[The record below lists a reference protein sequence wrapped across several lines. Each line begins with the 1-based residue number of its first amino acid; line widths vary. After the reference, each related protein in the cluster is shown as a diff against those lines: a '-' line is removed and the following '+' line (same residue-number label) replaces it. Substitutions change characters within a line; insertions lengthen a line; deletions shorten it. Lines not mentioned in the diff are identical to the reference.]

1 MSEII
6 LTVDTPVLKGEKG
19 DKGETG
25 VFDYTHLEDI
35 VDEHLNDR
43 FQGVESKLDLKVDK
57 FDGKSIVDD
66 KVIETFDGLEKWV
79 DNPFVT
85 KDESG
90 KDIEEPRT
98 IVKMFDTKIDSQDLD
113 NKMEE
118 AETSL
123 QNYIDL
129 KMQTTGTGD
138 MLSSTYDKD
147 GDGVVDL
154 AKQADNASRV
164 NGKTV
169 GTSVPENAVFTD
181 TTYKE
186 VSSAEAGLM
195 SISDKVKLN
204 GIASGA
210 TRVEVVDALDST
222 DISKALSANQGKIIN
237 ESINSI
243 NANIDTANSNIAS
256 LNSSMEKIDTR
267 LNQVENEDWVEID
280 PSRIHITKG
289 ENCGGIV
296 LKQALYKNGFIS
308 FYLTCWA
315 SNSLPV
321 GSNISATITF
331 DDYEVVSRNVPAAS
345 YIGTTTVVTA
355 YYNDGRMISRILSNQ
370 YSGMTESKAYGIH
383 FLALARKK
391 TI

>member
-222 DISKALSANQGKIIN
+222 DISKALSANQGKVLNDNIN
-237 ESINSI
+237 NGINDINGSIEN
-243 NANIDTANSNIAS
+243 
-256 LNSSMEKIDTR
+256 IDTR
-267 LNQVENEDWVEID
+267 LNKVENDAEWVDID

-289 ENCGGIV
+289 TNCGGLI
-296 LKQALYKNGFIS
+296 LKQAQYRSGFVSLYV
-308 FYLTCWA
+308 TCWA
-315 SNSLPV
+315 SKTLAV
-321 GSNISATITF
+321 GSNLGATITF
-331 DDYEVVSRNVPAAS
+331 DDYEIVSTNVPAAS
-345 YIGTTTVVTA
+345 YAGTTVLITSFT
-355 YYNDGRMISRILSNQ
+355 NKGIMNSRILANQ
-370 YSGMTESKAYGIH
+370 YAGTNQDGSYGIH
-383 FLALARKK
+383 FLVHVRKK
-391 TI
+391 

>member
-19 DKGETG
+19 DKGDTG
-25 VFDYTHLEDI
+25 SFDYGELERI
-35 VDEHLNDR
+35 VELNLGDKLEKINKSLEGKVNTDESH
-43 FQGVESKLDLKVDK
+43 SMVDNN
-57 FDGKSIVDD
+57 
-66 KVIETFDGLEKWV
+66 VISTFGGLEKWV

-85 KDESG
+85 KDENG

-118 AETSL
+118 AKGEL
-123 QNYIDL
+123 QTYIDENL
-129 KMQTTGTGD
+129 EASKSGD
-138 MLSSTYDKD
+138 MLRSVYDKD
-147 GDGVVDL
+147 RDGVVDL
-154 AKQADNASRV
+154 AKQADNAAKV

-181 TTYKE
+181 TTYKDAS
-186 VSSAEAGLM
+186 VTEAGLM
-195 SISDKVKLN
+195 SAGDKVKLN

-222 DISKALSANQGKIIN
+222 DISKALSANQGKMIN

-243 NANIDTANSNIAS
+243 NTNIDTANSNIAS
-256 LNSSMEKIDTR
+256 ISSSMENIDTR

-280 PSRIHITKG
+280 PSRVHITKG
-289 ENCGGIV
+289 ENCGGTI

-308 FYLTCWA
+308 LYLTCWA
-315 SNSLPV
+315 SKTLAV
-321 GSNISATITF
+321 GGNITATITF
-331 DDYEVVSRNVPAAS
+331 DDYEIVSANVPTAS
-345 YIGTTTVVTA
+345 YAGTTALITSFTNEGVL
-355 YYNDGRMISRILSNQ
+355 NSRILANQ
-370 YSGMTESKAYGIH
+370 YTGTSQGGSYGIH
-383 FLALARKK
+383 LLILARKK
-391 TI
+391 

>member
-66 KVIETFDGLEKWV
+66 KVIETFDGLEKWS
-79 DNPFVT
+79 DNPFIT
-85 KDESG
+85 KDENG
-90 KDIEEPRT
+90 EDVKEPRT

-129 KMQTTGTGD
+129 KMQTSGTGD

-169 GTSVPENAVFTD
+169 GTSVPENAIFTD
-181 TTYKE
+181 TTYGEAAPDK
-186 VSSAEAGLM
+186 AGLM

-204 GIASGA
+204 GIANGA

-222 DISKALSANQGKIIN
+222 DISKALSANQGKHLN
-237 ESINSI
+237 DTALQLNSGLTSINTYIEALEKRLLKLEYDSGWRLAPLAS
-243 NANIDTANSNIAS
+243 NFTDYDDANQLRYRRKGNVVTITGSVKCKKTVEKGSSMNEIIATLPKGFRPNNLWIYHGQGS
-256 LNSSMEKIDTR
+256 GVIISYVGMNSSGQLILQR
-267 LNQVENEDWVEID
+267 YI
-280 PSRIHITKG
+280 ITTTG
-289 ENCGGIV
+289 SYVDLAPTNWLPI
-296 LKQALYKNGFIS
+296 NFT
-308 FYLTCWA
+308 YLT
-315 SNSLPV
+315 
-321 GSNISATITF
+321 
-331 DDYEVVSRNVPAAS
+331 DDPIPS
-345 YIGTTTVVTA
+345 
-355 YYNDGRMISRILSNQ
+355 
-370 YSGMTESKAYGIH
+370 
-383 FLALARKK
+383 
-391 TI
+391 

>member
-19 DKGETG
+19 DKGDTG
-25 VFDYTHLEDI
+25 SFDYGELERI
-35 VDEHLNDR
+35 VELNLGDKLEKINKSLEGKVNTDESH
-43 FQGVESKLDLKVDK
+43 SMVDNN
-57 FDGKSIVDD
+57 
-66 KVIETFDGLEKWV
+66 VISTFGRLEKWV

-85 KDESG
+85 KDENG

-118 AETSL
+118 AKGEL
-123 QNYIDL
+123 QTYIDENL
-129 KMQTTGTGD
+129 EASKSGD
-138 MLSSTYDKD
+138 MLRSVYDKD
-147 GDGVVDL
+147 RDGVVDL
-154 AKQADNASRV
+154 AKQADNAAKV

-181 TTYKE
+181 TTYKDAS
-186 VSSAEAGLM
+186 VTEAGLM
-195 SISDKVKLN
+195 SAGDKVKLN

-222 DISKALSANQGKIIN
+222 DISKALSANQGKMIN

-243 NANIDTANSNIAS
+243 NTNIDTANSNIAS
-256 LNSSMEKIDTR
+256 ISSSMENIDTR

-280 PSRIHITKG
+280 PSRVHITKG
-289 ENCGGIV
+289 ENCGGTI

-308 FYLTCWA
+308 LYLTCWA
-315 SNSLPV
+315 SKTLAV
-321 GSNISATITF
+321 GGNITATITF
-331 DDYEVVSRNVPAAS
+331 DDYEIVSANVPTAS
-345 YIGTTTVVTA
+345 YAGTTALITSFTNEGVL
-355 YYNDGRMISRILSNQ
+355 NSRILANQ
-370 YSGMTESKAYGIH
+370 YTGTSQGGSYGIH
-383 FLALARKK
+383 LLILARKK
-391 TI
+391 